1 MEKDSVVFV
10 LFWSSK
16 ENIMPE
22 RTVSNEV
29 VFMDRVD
36 FSYTPGTPVLQEVS
50 LRVQA
55 GDFWAV
61 LGPNGGGKTTLLK
74 LILGLL
80 KPGAGTVRVFGHAPG
95 AGQTRVGYVPQHST
109 FSDGFPVTVQEVVM
123 MGGAGEG
130 RRSFRYKREERE
142 LADRALSRAGVE
154 RDLFK
159 RRMDQLSGGQIQ
171 RVLIARALYGE
182 PSLLVFDEPTS
193 NIDPEGRYCFFELMG
208 RLRDD
213 LTIVVVSHDLS
224 IATAGLTGIACVNR
238 NLVANRSGELTREM
252 LGLLYGTHSHTCPI
266 GGYLDDVSTILNI
279 PMVK

>member
-1 MEKDSVVFV
+1 M
-10 LFWSSK
+10 
-16 ENIMPE
+16 N
-22 RTVSNEV
+22 REV
-29 VFMDRVD
+29 VRLDRVD

-50 LRVQA
+50 MRVLA

-74 LILGLL
+74 LVLGLL
-80 KPGAGTVRVFGHAPG
+80 KPDAGTVRVFGHVPG
-95 AGQTRVGYVPQHST
+95 AGEARVGYLPQHSV
-109 FSDGFPVTVQEVVM
+109 FSPGFPVTVQEVVM
-123 MGGAGEG
+123 MGGTGG
-130 RRSFRYKREERE
+130 RRHSFRYARRERE
-142 LADRALSRAGVE
+142 AAGRALSRAGVE
-154 RDLFK
+154 KDLFS
-159 RRMDQLSGGQIQ
+159 RRVDQLSGGQRQ

-224 IATAGLTGIACVNR
+224 IASAGLTGIACVNR
-238 NLVANRSGELTREM
+238 RLIANRSGEMTQDM
-252 LGLLYGTHSHTCPI
+252 LGLLYGTHRHTCPI
-266 GGYLDDVSTILNI
+266 GGYLEDVSAILNI